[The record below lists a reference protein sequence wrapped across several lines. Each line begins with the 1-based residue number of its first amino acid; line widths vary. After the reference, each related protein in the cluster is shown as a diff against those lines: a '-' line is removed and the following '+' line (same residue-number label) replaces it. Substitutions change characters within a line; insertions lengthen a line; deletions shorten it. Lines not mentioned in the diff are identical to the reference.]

1 MNGFLN
7 RCGRHRKEISLHAA
21 GALSEAERN
30 SVEAHLAECAGCRAY
45 FEEMKQMVRPLAGWE
60 ENFKIVAPEAVA
72 RQRWT
77 QAIMATPSSALR
89 APSPPL
95 GEKAGMRGK
104 RFKGEDRIM
113 AWLREVF
120 WPYRHAWAGMAAV
133 WLGLCAVNS
142 GMSPAPNAT
151 MSARIKTTPAVYQ
164 AIAEER
170 QLLAELL
177 PPSTPEPA
185 EKPRSNTRPRGQ
197 RQTGI
202 VCC

>member
-7 RCGRHRKEISLHAA
+7 RCGRHRKKISLHAA
-21 GALSEAERN
+21 GALPEAER
-30 SVEAHLAECAGCRAY
+30 SGVEAHWAECAGCRAY
-45 FEEMKQMVRPLAGWE
+45 FEEMKQVVQPLAGWE
-60 ENFKIVAPEAVA
+60 ENFKQVTPAVA
-72 RQRWT
+72 TQQRWK

-104 RFKGEDRIM
+104 GFDGMK

-120 WPYRHAWAGMAAV
+120 WPYRRAWVGMAAV
-133 WLGLCAVNS
+133 WLALWVINT
-142 GMSPAPNAT
+142 GMSPASNAT

-177 PPSTPEPA
+177 PPATPEPA

-197 RQTGI
+197 RQTRFEY
-202 VCC
+202 C